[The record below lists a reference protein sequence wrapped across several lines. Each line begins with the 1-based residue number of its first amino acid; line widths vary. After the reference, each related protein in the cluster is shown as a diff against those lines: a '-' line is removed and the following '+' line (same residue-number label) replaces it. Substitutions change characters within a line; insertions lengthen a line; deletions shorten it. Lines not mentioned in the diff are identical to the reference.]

1 MMKRVCVFCGSSRGA
16 RSVYEEAAQQLGQAL
31 AKRGVGLVYG
41 GGHLGLMGALADA
54 TMAAGGEVIGVIPQ
68 ALVAKELAHNGV
80 ADMRIVGSMHERKAL
95 MADLSDA
102 FITLPGGFGTLEEF
116 FEVLS
121 WAQLGL
127 HGKPCGILN
136 VAGFY
141 DTLLAVFDQVVAEA
155 FVRPAHRSLVLVES
169 DPQSLLERLAAF
181 QPPQLQKWIERDEV

>member
-1 MMKRVCVFCGSSRGA
+1 MKRVCVFCGSSRGA

>member
-16 RSVYEEAAQQLGQAL
+16 RSAYEEAAQQLGLAL
-31 AKRGVGLVYG
+31 ARRGVGLVYG

-95 MADLSDA
+95 MAELSDA

-141 DTLLAVFDQVVAEA
+141 DMLLAVFDQVVAEA
-155 FVRPAHRSLVLVES
+155 FVRPAHRSLVLVEK
-169 DPQSLLERLAAF
+169 DPESLLERLATF
-181 QPPQLQKWIERDEV
+181 RPPQLQKWIDPEET

>member
-1 MMKRVCVFCGSSRGA
+1 V
-16 RSVYEEAAQQLGQAL
+16 AAQQLGQAL

-68 ALVAKELAHNGV
+68 ALVAKELAHAGV

-141 DTLLAVFDQVVAEA
+141 DTLLAVFDQVVTEA

>member
-1 MMKRVCVFCGSSRGA
+1 
-16 RSVYEEAAQQLGQAL
+16 
-31 AKRGVGLVYG
+31 
-41 GGHLGLMGALADA
+41 MGALADA

-68 ALVAKELAHNGV
+68 ALVAKELAHAGV

-141 DTLLAVFDQVVAEA
+141 DTLLAVFDQVVTEA

-169 DPQSLLERLAAF
+169 DPQRLLERLGTF

>member
-1 MMKRVCVFCGSSRGA
+1 MKRVCVFCGSSRGA

-68 ALVAKELAHNGV
+68 ALVAKELAHAGV

-141 DTLLAVFDQVVAEA
+141 DTLLAVFDQVVTEA

>member
-1 MMKRVCVFCGSSRGA
+1 MKRVCVFCGSSRGA
-16 RSVYEEAAQQLGQAL
+16 RSIYGVAAQQLGQAL

-68 ALVAKELAHNGV
+68 ALVAKELAHAGV

-141 DTLLAVFDQVVAEA
+141 DTLLAVFDQVVTEA